1 MIVVCTENLV
11 RIDLV
16 RESRNVG
23 DDGRAAEL
31 LFDIADVA
39 VQADEPT

>member
-1 MIVVCTENLV
+1 VCTGNVV

-23 DDGRAAEL
+23 GNGHAAAL
-31 LFDIADVA
+31 LFEVADVA
-39 VQADEPT
+39 VPVD